1 MILFGHIGIT
11 TLLGSLLSLSVL
23 AVFIGALLP
32 DAIDKTL
39 YLLGLTATTRF
50 IGHTLFLS
58 ILIPLIVYVI
68 LRKKLITLSLSFG
81 YWLHLLED
89 ATRFVPWFYPFI
101 SYDFSAH
108 LIGSVFTPFN
118 IASEIVGIVMF
129 IYVIKTNPHFRD
141 ELNKIFKIF
150 NFKPNGRKILKQI
163 KIFIFI
169 H

>member
-1 MILFGHIGIT
+1 MILFGHLGIT
-11 TLLGSLLSLSVL
+11 AFLGSLLSLSL
-23 AVFIGALLP
+23 FAVFIGALLP
-32 DAIDKTL
+32 DAIDKIL
-39 YLLGLTATTRF
+39 YLLGFTTTTRF
-50 IGHTLFLS
+50 IGHTLFLG
-58 ILIPLIVYVI
+58 ILLPLIAYII

-89 ATRFVPWFYPFI
+89 ATRFVPWFYPLV
-101 SYDFSAH
+101 SYDFSTYP
-108 LIGSVFTPFN
+108 IGSIFTPFN
-118 IASEIVGIVMF
+118 IASEIIGVVTF